1 MDILWAGQ
9 QRNENPACE
18 VPHPRLTQRRFALQ
32 PLLDLVPDAIDPLTG
47 CRYVESLPAV
57 ADQQISLVSSFVDY
71 PQRDYCVGG
80 VAAARALNPEVG
92 SREALRQLGQLEFPT
107 VAGSTLGRVMLAGVV
122 DILVV

>member
-1 MDILWAGQ
+1 MANTSIFRADLRIDALFDPRRQPPRAG
-9 QRNENPACE
+9 
-18 VPHPRLTQRRFALQ
+18 
-32 PLLDLVPDAIDPLTG
+32 
-47 CRYVESLPAV
+47 RYAP
-57 ADQQISLVSSFVDY
+57 FVDY